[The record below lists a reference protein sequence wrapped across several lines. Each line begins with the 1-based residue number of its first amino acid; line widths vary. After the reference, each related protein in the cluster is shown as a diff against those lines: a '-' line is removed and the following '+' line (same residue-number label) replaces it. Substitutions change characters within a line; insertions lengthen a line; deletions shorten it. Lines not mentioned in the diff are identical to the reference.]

1 MMRTQMTTYAIQD
14 VVSREI
20 GPAYA
25 GAITGCA
32 AFLRGDPA
40 HLERQAGGAVMRWA
54 WRRAPMP

>member
-1 MMRTQMTTYAIQD
+1 MTTYAIQD

-40 HLERQAGGAVMRWA
+40 HLERQAGGAVMRWV